1 MKIKL
6 YSLDNH
12 QNDDEDD
19 FDDVSTKT
27 FSVSLRNAF
36 IPYKNGILLSADY
49 CQLELRMIAHLCKD
63 KLLQKI
69 INNNDI
75 DVFKSLASEW
85 LNVAI
90 ECVDEIQRQQTK
102 QVENLILFKKYLI
115 IIYLDCVWNY
125 LRCKS

>member
-1 MKIKL
+1 MKSKL

-12 QNDDEDD
+12 QNDDDGD
-19 FDDVSTKT
+19 FDDISTKT

-49 CQLELRMIAHLCKD
+49 CQLELRIIAHLCKD

-90 ECVDEIQRQQTK
+90 ERVDEIQRQQTK
-102 QVENLILFKKYLI
+102 QVENLILYSKNISSLYI
-115 IIYLDCVWNY
+115 
-125 LRCKS
+125 